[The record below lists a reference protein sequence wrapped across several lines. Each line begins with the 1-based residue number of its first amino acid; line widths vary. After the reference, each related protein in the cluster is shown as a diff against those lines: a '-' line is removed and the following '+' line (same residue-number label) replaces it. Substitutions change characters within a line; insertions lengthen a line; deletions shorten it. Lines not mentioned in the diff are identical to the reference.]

1 MTMSLTD
8 VLAAASIDSLGDAVI
23 ALVITFLT
31 IRLAM
36 AGGAL
41 RAAHAAPVP
50 RLINREGCHR
60 APLPPL

>member
-36 AGGAL
+36 AGGAYVL
-41 RAAHAAPVP
+41 RMLPRFP